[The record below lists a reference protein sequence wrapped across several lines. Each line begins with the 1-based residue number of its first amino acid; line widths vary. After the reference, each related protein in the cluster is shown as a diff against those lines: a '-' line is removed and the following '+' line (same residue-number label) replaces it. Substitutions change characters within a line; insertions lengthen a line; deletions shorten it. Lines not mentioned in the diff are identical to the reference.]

1 MAPTAVTLS
10 VPSCVNK
17 GEVVTISATY
27 PQVTQL
33 RGTAILRQPLI
44 GPPYQAE
51 AKINIR
57 QAGLVNTGSV
67 YNFYIDEFFQI
78 GGTAVVVVSIQGAG
92 AAFATFQIPC
102 P

>member
-1 MAPTAVTLS
+1 MKRLRYVVFALAFIFGVASIALIGGRALAGGDDGISPAAGIGEVAPTAVTLS

-44 GPPYQAE
+44 GPP
-51 AKINIR
+51 
-57 QAGLVNTGSV
+57 
-67 YNFYIDEFFQI
+67 
-78 GGTAVVVVSIQGAG
+78 
-92 AAFATFQIPC
+92 
-102 P
+102 